1 MFARVVFLYLIEYG
15 TEQYYYTNGNR
26 DVLFNGNTYKAVP
39 IKHGDLENNG
49 DEITKSK
56 CELTITNQCAFI
68 EKMLQQ
74 YDSFLTTIKVMRY
87 YLSTGDVESEFIGT
101 LSTIEFSVK
110 DASLSFVNIL
120 YETQRMAMRLV
131 YQRQCPY
138 ALYGSQCRAIK
149 QEHEISTFASHWT
162 RIDNYRLQYS
172 QTLPNNITGGI
183 AELPNGAVNF
193 IRGVDTKNSIITLS
207 QPVYESSLNVENNR
221 FLTLYH
227 GCDRSIGMCQNLFN
241 NSDNYGG
248 FVLLPLDNPTTKNPA
263 GGSNDTI
270 SANDLKNYLNE
281 QLGD

>member
-1 MFARVVFLYLIEYG
+1 
-15 TEQYYYTNGNR
+15 
-26 DVLFNGNTYKAVP
+26 
-39 IKHGDLENNG
+39 
-49 DEITKSK
+49 
-56 CELTITNQCAFI
+56 
-68 EKMLQQ
+68 
-74 YDSFLTTIKVMRY
+74 MRY

-138 ALYGSQCRAIK
+138 ALYGSQCCARK

-172 QTLPNNITGGI
+172 QVLPDNITGGI
-183 AELPNGAVNF
+183 VELPNGAVNF
-193 IRGVDTKNSIITLS
+193 IRGVDTENNIITLS

-227 GCDRSIGMCQNLFN
+227 GCDRSIEMCQNLFN

-270 SANDLKNYLNE
+270 SANDMKNYLNE